1 MNDGPPPS
9 VENGGIPTAKE
20 PSRHLSPLTRVHGV
34 LRAHPN
40 PVRFLLARFL
50 TSVGASRF
58 FLIRRRGYRLRFHPT
73 SLSRTL
79 WSIPG
84 SRVRE
89 EAFFRQYLRQGDV
102 VVDVGANIGTLTLAA
117 AARVGATGK
126 VFAFEP
132 HPRTYAFLIDNI
144 RLNAFT
150 NVYAKSCALGET
162 KGEVTFTDGSQD
174 DQNKVGSEGALKVRL
189 SKLDDEIDASLTSI
203 ALLKVD
209 VEGYEKFV
217 LEGAELLLDRVQ
229 CIFFEA
235 NEAHY
240 QAFGY
245 STSDLIS
252 FLNGKGFTCLA
263 FATGAPE
270 PLSPD
275 FVATSNRDLIAVRDE
290 QRLRERLRTV

>member
-9 VENGGIPTAKE
+9 VERGGTPTAKDTW
-20 PSRHLSPLTRVHGV
+20 RPLPRLARVRDV

-40 PVRFLLARFL
+40 PVRFLLARLL
-50 TSVGASRF
+50 TSVGVSRF
-58 FLIRRRGYRLRFHPT
+58 FLIRRLGYRLRFHPT

-84 SRVRE
+84 SRIRE
-89 EAFFRQYLRQGDV
+89 EAFFRQYLREGDV

-117 AARVGATGK
+117 AARVGASGK

-150 NVYAKSCALGET
+150 NVDAKCCALGET
-162 KGEVTFTDGSQD
+162 NGEVTFTEGSQD
-174 DQNKVGSEGALKVRL
+174 DQNKVGTEGLKVRL

-217 LEGAELLLDRVQ
+217 LEGAELLLDLIQ

-245 STSDLIS
+245 STSDLIL

-263 FATGAPE
+263 FAAGALE

-275 FVATSNRDLIAVRDE
+275 FVAASNRDLIAVRDE
-290 QRLRERLRTV
+290 QWLRERLRTV